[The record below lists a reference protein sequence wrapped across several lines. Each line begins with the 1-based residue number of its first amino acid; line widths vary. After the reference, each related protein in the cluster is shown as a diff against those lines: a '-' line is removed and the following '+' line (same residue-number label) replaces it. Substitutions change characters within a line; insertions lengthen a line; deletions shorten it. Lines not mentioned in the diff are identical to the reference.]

1 MPACRYMLTAIYLGR
16 GALSCLLL
24 MGLGES
30 TSLLQNG
37 WYMARFLRQ
46 DYKACAGARRASA
59 APDCIL
65 QLPGNSGLMLACRW
79 LTRLSCGS
87 AQYTPMYLC
96 L

>member
-1 MPACRYMLTAIYLGR
+1 MAWPSALCIVADYSVGWSTALLACRYMLTAIYLGR

-46 DYKACAGARRASA
+46 DYKACAGATCASDAPGCMCTCLA
-59 APDCIL
+59 A
-65 QLPGNSGLMLACRW
+65 
-79 LTRLSCGS
+79 
-87 AQYTPMYLC
+87 
-96 L
+96 